1 MTKNIMFLKQCIRYV
16 NHFLSLPI
24 LPTKENTHK
33 KTPKKLPISGILS
46 VSIFLET
53 FHPSITI
60 WTYCS
65 FSRLHWSGYLKISFS
80 LLWWVSCF
88 LHHMVSSFLLYS
100 IVLVKQTFYYFLIKE
115 SINVIFLRPCISENI
130 FILPILNNSFHWI
143 WPNSAL
149 EINFSPTTKGLVLWF
164 STFQCCQWEVWNHYV
179 AILILNPLYVT
190 YFFFLQ
196 SILEF
201 LSVVW
206 NFIICIGVGQNNLKS
221 FNSGL
226 LSCIISLVISSPS
239 IFSVLKLTK
248 PLKLTP

>member
-190 YFFFLQ
+190 YFFFPTEHFRIFKCSMKFHNMHWCWAKQSQILQ
-196 SILEF
+196 FWVTFLYYFFGNF
-201 LSVVW
+201 LS
-206 NFIICIGVGQNNLKS
+206 FHFLCSQTHQTS
-221 FNSGL
+221 
-226 LSCIISLVISSPS
+226 
-239 IFSVLKLTK
+239 
-248 PLKLTP
+248 